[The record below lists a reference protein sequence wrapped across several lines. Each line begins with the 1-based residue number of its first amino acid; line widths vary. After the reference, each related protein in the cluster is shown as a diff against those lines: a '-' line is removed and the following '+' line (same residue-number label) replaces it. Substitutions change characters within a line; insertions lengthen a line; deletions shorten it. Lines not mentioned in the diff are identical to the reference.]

1 MRHEIQE
8 NNNTAVSVEAGT
20 WWFDNMTLYINILKG
35 IQDSLAQK
43 IVDRLEE
50 DVATFQSQLTVSI
63 ILMVVSLVL
72 TPVIVLG
79 VHRMTSKIHRFAH
92 NLRTKTLDLEKERKK
107 TEGLLNQM
115 LPASVAR
122 SLVSKQSVPPES
134 FEAVTIFFSDIVSF
148 TAISSKCTPLEV
160 VRLLSY
166 LYEAFDDRLELYDVY
181 KVETIGDGYMVASGL
196 PQKNGDRHAAE
207 IASLSLD
214 VMETISDLVI
224 PIIPGEKLKL
234 RVGINS
240 GPVVAGIVGNKM
252 PRYCLFGDT
261 VNTASR
267 MESSSEPMKIQIST
281 STKEYLDKCG
291 GFSVSE
297 RGLISIKGKGI
308 MQTFWLLGKHTG
320 PGKREVVDLTSSN
333 LHS

>member
-1 MRHEIQE
+1 MAFLEQCEQYTEDVKLTLDKEYWSSPLQQIITRMRSEIEE
-8 NNNTAVSVEAGT
+8 NNITVVSVQTGT

-43 IVDRLEE
+43 IVDRLDE

-63 ILMVVSLVL
+63 ILMVLSLVL
-72 TPVIVLG
+72 TPVIVFG

-92 NLRTKTLDLEKERKK
+92 NLRTKTRDLEKERKR

-122 SLVSKQSVPPES
+122 SLVSKQPVPPES

-181 KVETIGDGYMVASGL
+181 KVETIGMFCF
-196 PQKNGDRHAAE
+196 
-207 IASLSLD
+207 
-214 VMETISDLVI
+214 
-224 PIIPGEKLKL
+224 
-234 RVGINS
+234 
-240 GPVVAGIVGNKM
+240 
-252 PRYCLFGDT
+252 CLHTLFFGFDSC
-261 VNTASR
+261 VR
-267 MESSSEPMKIQIST
+267 
-281 STKEYLDKCG
+281 
-291 GFSVSE
+291 
-297 RGLISIKGKGI
+297 
-308 MQTFWLLGKHTG
+308 
-320 PGKREVVDLTSSN
+320 
-333 LHS
+333 